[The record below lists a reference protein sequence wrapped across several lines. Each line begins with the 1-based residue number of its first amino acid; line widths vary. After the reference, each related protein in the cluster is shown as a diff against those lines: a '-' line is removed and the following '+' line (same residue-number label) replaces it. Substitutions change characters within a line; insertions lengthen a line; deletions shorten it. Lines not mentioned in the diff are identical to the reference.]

1 MLGML
6 LVPAASGVAGTSAT
20 VLVKQCTANPLV
32 ECGSIVVPLYRSHP
46 GAGPPITVHFRIY
59 RHRDQSA
66 PAGEPVVAFEGGP
79 GYPSIGS
86 AATYLFML
94 GSLHRTHD
102 LIVMDQ
108 RGTGTSDPI
117 RCLDLQNGIGNYV
130 QATAACAGRLGVAA
144 NAFGTAA
151 VADDMAAILRGLG
164 IHKVDV
170 YGDSYGTYAAQVFTA
185 NHPQLVRAAVL
196 DGTFDNSFNPF
207 EPEESASLRHA
218 WTAICRRAGSCHGI
232 LRSIGTFDRRL
243 AAHPLVGR
251 GKDADGYMEHVHLTP
266 TGFTQLVVDATYT
279 YTIFRD
285 LPGALH
291 AFSHG
296 DRAPMLRLA
305 AEDVSLNAAGGNAA
319 GYSVGDL
326 EAVSCHDYPSIWN
339 IAASVP
345 ERRAQLNRAIAA
357 LPAGVFAPFSNR
369 VWLAAQ
375 DESEL
380 VRGCLE
386 WPAPKFPDPPFPAG
400 PHPHIPVL
408 VLDGEFD
415 QATPVADARMAAAA
429 WPDSTYVQF
438 ANTGHISAL
447 DDYQRCASGI
457 VRAFLTVLEAGDTAC
472 AARIPAINAV
482 QFPAGSRPGRQPC
495 AGGRPA
501 GRLGGQRHGGR
512 CPVALVQ
519 PHVRSGGPRPARR
532 PVHRPWA
539 VRVVCPPA
547 RDQVPRR
554 PVRAGPG
561 GVRLGHLEPRG
572 AACAGHTHAARP
584 GRRVRGDHSELPD
597 QPAPR
602 AGDGDRHPRRA
613 SGAPASVGPVD
624 VGGVTGMSVE
634 THRTAPPLSSS
645 VVEAIGGTPML
656 AIEGIYAKL
665 EYLNPSGSIKARL
678 ARYMIER
685 AEDEGLLRP
694 GDSIVEASSG
704 NTGNAM
710 SMVAAAKGYRMLVV
724 MPEGMSPERIAIS
737 RAHGA
742 DILLVGDFHVN
753 GALEHARTLGERPGY
768 FHPGQFDSEW
778 NVTENREW
786 LGAEILEQLPARP
799 DALVAG
805 VGTGGTLIGVGQ
817 AFRAVNPEVL
827 VVALEPGES
836 RTICCGEIALHSIEG
851 IADGFVPGIVQ
862 RHRSEIS
869 DVVSVSSPEALTEM
883 RRLAREHGIFVGPSS
898 GAHMLAAQRL
908 RRERPDLAVIVT
920 LFCDEGEKYI
930 ADHHGPG

>member
-1 MLGML
+1 
-6 LVPAASGVAGTSAT
+6 
-20 VLVKQCTANPLV
+20 
-32 ECGSIVVPLYRSHP
+32 
-46 GAGPPITVHFRIY
+46 
-59 RHRDQSA
+59 
-66 PAGEPVVAFEGGP
+66 
-79 GYPSIGS
+79 
-86 AATYLFML
+86 
-94 GSLHRTHD
+94 
-102 LIVMDQ
+102 
-108 RGTGTSDPI
+108 
-117 RCLDLQNGIGNYV
+117 
-130 QATAACAGRLGVAA
+130 
-144 NAFGTAA
+144 
-151 VADDMAAILRGLG
+151 
-164 IHKVDV
+164 
-170 YGDSYGTYAAQVFTA
+170 
-185 NHPQLVRAAVL
+185 
-196 DGTFDNSFNPF
+196 
-207 EPEESASLRHA
+207 
-218 WTAICRRAGSCHGI
+218 
-232 LRSIGTFDRRL
+232 
-243 AAHPLVGR
+243 
-251 GKDADGYMEHVHLTP
+251 
-266 TGFTQLVVDATYT
+266 
-279 YTIFRD
+279 
-285 LPGALH
+285 
-291 AFSHG
+291 
-296 DRAPMLRLA
+296 
-305 AEDVSLNAAGGNAA
+305 
-319 GYSVGDL
+319 
-326 EAVSCHDYPSIWN
+326 
-339 IAASVP
+339 
-345 ERRAQLNRAIAA
+345 
-357 LPAGVFAPFSNR
+357 
-369 VWLAAQ
+369 
-375 DESEL
+375 
-380 VRGCLE
+380 
-386 WPAPKFPDPPFPAG
+386 
-400 PHPHIPVL
+400 
-408 VLDGEFD
+408 
-415 QATPVADARMAAAA
+415 
-429 WPDSTYVQF
+429 
-438 ANTGHISAL
+438 
-447 DDYQRCASGI
+447 
-457 VRAFLTVLEAGDTAC
+457 
-472 AARIPAINAV
+472 
-482 QFPAGSRPGRQPC
+482 
-495 AGGRPA
+495 
-501 GRLGGQRHGGR
+501 
-512 CPVALVQ
+512 
-519 PHVRSGGPRPARR
+519 
-532 PVHRPWA
+532 
-539 VRVVCPPA
+539 
-547 RDQVPRR
+547 
-554 PVRAGPG
+554 
-561 GVRLGHLEPRG
+561 
-572 AACAGHTHAARP
+572 
-584 GRRVRGDHSELPD
+584 
-597 QPAPR
+597 
-602 AGDGDRHPRRA
+602 
-613 SGAPASVGPVD
+613 
-624 VGGVTGMSVE
+624 MSVE